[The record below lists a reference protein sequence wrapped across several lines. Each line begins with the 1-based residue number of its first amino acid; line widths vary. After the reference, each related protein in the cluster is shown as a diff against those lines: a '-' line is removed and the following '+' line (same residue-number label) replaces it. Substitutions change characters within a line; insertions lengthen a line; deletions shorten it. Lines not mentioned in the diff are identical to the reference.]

1 MDPAV
6 APRIMNSNGSE
17 TSTTLLGRLALF
29 PLDQAHS
36 LTPEIPIA
44 ILNPTGQG
52 LAAFY
57 VPAVC

>member
-1 MDPAV
+1 MHLAGASRMKNTD
-6 APRIMNSNGSE
+6 GSK
-17 TSTTLLGRLALF
+17 TGTTFWGRLALF
-29 PLDQAHS
+29 PLDQAPG
-36 LTPEIPIA
+36 LTPETTIA